1 MDFNRRCYTMSRDLT
16 HCFVKIPVK
25 PIDEA
30 ILGKVRA
37 LENKLGCQLIAF
49 GKESG
54 EYARLT
60 DAQIKEVEQ
69 LANEIDAAIVAYN
82 WRSRRTAPPSGP

>member
-1 MDFNRRCYTMSRDLT
+1 MSRELT

-25 PIDEA
+25 SIDETT
-30 ILGKVRA
+30 IGKLRA

-49 GKESG
+49 GKEGG

-60 DAQIKEVEQ
+60 EEQIKKVEQ
-69 LANEIDAAIVAYN
+69 LAVAIDATIVAYSQ
-82 WRSRRTAPPSGP
+82 RDRRPAPPQGP

>member
-1 MDFNRRCYTMSRDLT
+1 LT

-30 ILGKVRA
+30 TLAKVHA

-49 GKESG
+49 GKDCG
-54 EYARLT
+54 EYAQLT

-69 LANEIDAAIVAYN
+69 LASEIDAAIVAYN
-82 WRSRRTAPPSGP
+82 CRSRRTAPTKGP